1 MISEMLSG
9 NTTTPLRGMISTSP
23 SSSSRCNAWCTG
35 VLPTCSRPEMA
46 RLVEILAGQEIER
59 DDLLLDVLVGLGDQ
73 GAVLDRRLPDRV
85 VRAHVS
91 WRAAPQA
98 GASLQAAVVVRF

>member
-23 SSSSRCNAWCTG
+23 SSSSRCSAWCTG

-46 RLVEILAGQEIER
+46 
-59 DDLLLDVLVGLGDQ
+59 
-73 GAVLDRRLPDRV
+73 
-85 VRAHVS
+85 
-91 WRAAPQA
+91 
-98 GASLQAAVVVRF
+98 ASLRYWPGRK